1 MTKKKAVL
9 ITGAAGRIGTILRKA
24 LWEKYELSGIDR
36 VPVPG
41 LPGVTADLTDFAAML
56 PAFQGKEVV
65 VHLAAEPRLL
75 EAARDRSLHS
85 LAPAPTGG
93 TQAGEPY
100 VACRHDGANIEPVR
114 SRYSPGRPVRE
125 RRSMTTLAGERSVAW

>member
-1 MTKKKAVL
+1 MIDL
-9 ITGAAGRIGTILRKA
+9 A
-24 LWEKYELSGIDR
+24 LPTLNRLESL
-36 VPVPG
+36 
-41 LPGVTADLTDFAAML
+41 ADLPPEHALARAV
-56 PAFQGKEVV
+56 PALAG
-65 VHLAAEPRLL
+65 LAAEPRLL